1 MILFVYNFI
10 SFYLFSAEESFN
22 SNDYRIC
29 PEDVFSV
36 VRNYHLTMKRTRRR
50 FRGNFAAQHVVETI
64 SLPAWQANT
73 NIFWKFY
80 IRYSNCKDLSFN
92 QKHSPPKLVFKRLCK
107 LLGYNVRGL
116 QCFCFGTCVKI
127 GTKSPVWVY
136 PANNRRENPCPDSCN
151 RFQCLEIWCL
161 CFFVH
166 FPGASQERRYHIYTC
181 GQLLVNRSDLKS
193 PN

>member
-1 MILFVYNFI
+1 
-10 SFYLFSAEESFN
+10 
-22 SNDYRIC
+22 
-29 PEDVFSV
+29 
-36 VRNYHLTMKRTRRR
+36 MKRTRRR

-80 IRYSNCKDLSFN
+80 IRYSFCKDLSFN

-116 QCFCFGTCVKI
+116 QCSCFGTCVKI

-136 PANNRRENPCPDSCN
+136 PANNRRENPYPDSCN
-151 RFQCLEIWCL
+151 RVQCLEIRCL
-161 CFFVH
+161 CFFVR
-166 FPGASQERRYHIYTC
+166 FPGANQERGYHFYSC
-181 GQLLVNRSDLKS
+181 GQLLVNR
-193 PN
+193 